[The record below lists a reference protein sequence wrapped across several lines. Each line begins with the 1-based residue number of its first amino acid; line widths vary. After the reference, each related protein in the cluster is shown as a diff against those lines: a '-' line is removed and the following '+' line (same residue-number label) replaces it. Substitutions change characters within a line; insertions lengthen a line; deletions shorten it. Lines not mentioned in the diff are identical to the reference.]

1 MKSYGKIMAELCLYA
16 SCFVTSEETRPE
28 ARKFMKSFD
37 NKKQSP
43 LARCFTG
50 INMQATQKRQRFMLN
65 LE

>member
-1 MKSYGKIMAELCLYA
+1 MAELCLYA

-28 ARKFMKSFD
+28 ARPEARKFMKSFD
-37 NKKQSP
+37 NKKQLRLS
-43 LARCFTG
+43 RCFTG